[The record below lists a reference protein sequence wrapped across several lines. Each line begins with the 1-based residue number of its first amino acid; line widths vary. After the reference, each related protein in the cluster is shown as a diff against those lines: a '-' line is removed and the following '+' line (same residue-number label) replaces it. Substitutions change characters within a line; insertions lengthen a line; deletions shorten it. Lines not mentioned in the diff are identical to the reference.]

1 MRALTGEQFVLTRA
15 TATGSSTAIITEVA
29 AALRT
34 LEIDGVHITEPYGP
48 DVVPPMGDGIVLAP
62 WPNRVEDGIWMHE
75 GKRQHL
81 DITEPARHNA
91 IHGLLRSTAYRV
103 AEQSESAVT
112 LAATVFPQH
121 GYPFMVDTRVTYEL
135 VDGGIRV
142 THEFRNVSAVPA
154 PIAVGTHP
162 FLRIGDVPTEDLVL
176 RLAASTRFETDDRLI
191 PIAENPVEGTKYDL
205 REGIAVNR
213 LYLDDAFGG
222 VEFVDGESV
231 SSLTAPDGRRVEMW
245 QDENCGF
252 VQVFT
257 TRKFPKNGGLGLAVA
272 IEPMTA
278 APNALN
284 TGEGLRWLEPDEHW
298 VVTWGIRYSGST
310 EGR

>member
-15 TATGSSTAIITEVA
+15 TSTGTSTAIVTEVA
-29 AALRT
+29 AALRS
-34 LEIDGVHITEPYGP
+34 LEIDGVQVTEPYAAERTAP
-48 DVVPPMGDGIVLAP
+48 FGDGIVLVP
-62 WPNRVEDGIWMHE
+62 WPNRVEDGIWLHE

-91 IHGLLRSTAYRV
+91 IHGLLRNTAYRV
-103 AEQSESAVT
+103 TERSEAAVT

-121 GYPFMVDTRVTYEL
+121 GYPFLLDTTVTYEL
-135 VDGGIRV
+135 VDDGLRV
-142 THEFRNVSAVPA
+142 THTFHNAGTTAA
-154 PIAVGTHP
+154 PVAVGTHP
-162 FLRIGDVPTEDLVL
+162 FFRIGDVPVEELVL
-176 RLAASTRFETDDRLI
+176 RLSASTRFETDDRLI
-191 PIAENPVEGTKYDL
+191 PVAENPVEGTKYDL
-205 REGIAVNR
+205 RPGTPVGE

-222 VEFVDGESV
+222 IVATGGESV

-245 QDENCGF
+245 QDESCGF

-257 TRKFPKNGGLGLAVA
+257 TRRFPKAEGLGLAVA

-284 TGEGLRWLEPDEHW
+284 TGQGLRWVEPDEEW
-298 VVTWGIRYSGST
+298 AVTWGIRYSGGD
-310 EGR
+310 EGE